1 MGDLVMAQET
11 SNVPAGKIVCSM
23 IYLLLCPVL
32 VLFLSGDWFWVEGW
46 IFGIWFVTLSY
57 TSMLYLIRKDPGL
70 LAERFRKPGTG
81 NEEAWDRYVVY
92 ALMLG
97 FTAWLVFMPLDAKR
111 YKWTAAFPA
120 WIKFCG
126 GIGLLPSFF
135 LLYRSYIDNPFASAL
150 VRIQAERKHRVVSTG
165 VYGFVRHP
173 MYLGAILMML
183 GTPLLL
189 GSRYGVLLGAALTLL
204 IAARIVGEEKM
215 LTRDLDGYEECKK
228 KVKYRLVPFVW

>member
-1 MGDLVMAQET
+1 MDRE
-11 SNVPAGKIVCSM
+11 SNNVTTGKIVLSM
-23 IYLLLCPVL
+23 ISLLLCPAS

-46 IFGIWFVTLSY
+46 IFGIWFTTLSY
-57 TSMLYLIRKDPGL
+57 LSMLYLIRKDPGL

-81 NEEAWDRYVVY
+81 NEEPWDRYVVY

-97 FTAWLVFMPLDAKR
+97 FMAWLVLMPLDAKR
-111 YKWTAAFPA
+111 FRWTAAFPL
-120 WIKFCG
+120 WLKVCG
-126 GIGLLPSFF
+126 GIALLPSFF
-135 LLYRSYIDNPFASAL
+135 LLYRSYTDNPFVSPL
-150 VRIQAERKHRVVSTG
+150 VRIQAERKQRVVSTG

-189 GSRYGVLLGAALTLL
+189 GSRYGALVGTALTLL
-204 IAARIVGEEKM
+204 LAARIVGEEKM
-215 LTRDLDGYEECKK
+215 LARELDGYEEYTK